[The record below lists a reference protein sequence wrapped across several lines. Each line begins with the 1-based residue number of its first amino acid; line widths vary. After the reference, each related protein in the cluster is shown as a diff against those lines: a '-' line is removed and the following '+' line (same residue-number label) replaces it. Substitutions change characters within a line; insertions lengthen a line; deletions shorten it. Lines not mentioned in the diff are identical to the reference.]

1 MRKSKWLALAMGAL
15 LTMSLIGTALAE
27 PPTPAEPTPP
37 AGNWENMRGW
47 MDSQFGEGFFDK
59 MHGSWE
65 GMTEACNTMAGAG
78 GMMGGSATGSGGMMG
93 GGATGSGF
101 TGSSGM
107 MGGGFTSSGGM
118 MGSGAQTGSAPG
130 RSGVNIRPGNGTSRI
145 SLGSMMGNFL
155 GGLRSTVLPNWF

>member
-1 MRKSKWLALAMGAL
+1 MRRSKWLALAMGAL

-78 GMMGGSATGSGGMMG
+78 GMMGG
-93 GGATGSGF
+93 GATGSGF
-101 TGSSGM
+101 TGSGGM

-130 RSGVNIRPGNGTSRI
+130 RSGVNIRPGNGTSRTN
-145 SLGSMMGNFL
+145 LGSMMGNFL